1 MIRFALLV
9 TVAFLLL
16 GLLRMARP
24 SFERWRSRFAHR
36 PHEAELIRDP
46 VCGTWIDSR
55 IAVSGRRGGE
65 VVPVC
70 SENCRRRLES
80 A

>member
-1 MIRFALLV
+1 VIRFALV
-9 TVAFLLL
+9 VAVAFLLL
-16 GLLRMARP
+16 GILRMARP
-24 SFERWRSRFAHR
+24 SFERWRSRFSR
-36 PHEAELIRDP
+36 RSNEAELIRDP

-55 IAVSGRRGGE
+55 IAVAGRRGGE

-70 SENCRRRLES
+70 SEKCRRLLES

>member
-1 MIRFALLV
+1 VIRFALLV
-9 TVAFLLL
+9 AAAFLLL

-24 SFERWRSRFAHR
+24 SFERWRSRFSPR
-36 PHEAELIRDP
+36 PHEADLIRDP

-55 IAVSGRRGGE
+55 IAVSGRRNGE

-70 SENCRRRLES
+70 SEKCRRLLET

>member
-1 MIRFALLV
+1 VIRFALLV
-9 TVAFLLL
+9 AVAFLLL
-16 GLLRMARP
+16 GILRMARP
-24 SFERWRSRFAHR
+24 SFERWRSRFSRR
-36 PHEAELIRDP
+36 PQEAELIRDP

-55 IAVSGRRGGE
+55 LAVSGRRGRE

-70 SENCRRRLES
+70 SESCRRRLES